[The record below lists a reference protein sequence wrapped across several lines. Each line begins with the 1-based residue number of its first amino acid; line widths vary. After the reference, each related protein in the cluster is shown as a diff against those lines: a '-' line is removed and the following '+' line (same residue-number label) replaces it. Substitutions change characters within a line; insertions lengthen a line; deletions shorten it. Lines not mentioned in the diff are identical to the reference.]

1 MPRHAACRDATNA
14 EVKTLMDR
22 DREVNPELTSDVGDR
37 DDLVEEHETHASTG
51 GAAAAGAVT
60 GGVIGLTGGPIG
72 AAIGAVGGAIVGAA
86 AERMMH
92 GDDDR
97 AVDTAPIATSEADIA
112 ATDVGSTDAAPTTPR
127 ADSRTDR
134 DTDTDLRSSA

>member
-1 MPRHAACRDATNA
+1 
-14 EVKTLMDR
+14 L
-22 DREVNPELTSDVGDR
+22 DRETDSSTVGDG
-37 DDLVEEHETHASTG
+37 ENHATTG

-92 GDDDR
+92 SDDDAER
-97 AVDTAPIATSEADIA
+97 ARAGLENDQDRNPLIEERAKEPMTGTS
-112 ATDVGSTDAAPTTPR
+112 TTPSRTTPTTPATR
-127 ADSRTDR
+127 ADIVETE
-134 DTDTDLRSSA
+134 DTTVTERRRID

>member
-1 MPRHAACRDATNA
+1 
-14 EVKTLMDR
+14 VKTLIDR
-22 DREVNPELTSDVGDR
+22 DREENPELTSDVGDR

-60 GGVIGLTGGPIG
+60 GGVIGLTGGPLG

-97 AVDTAPIATSEADIA
+97 DLDATPVATSEADIP
-112 ATDVGSTDAAPTTPR
+112 ATDAGSTETTRTTPR
-127 ADSRTDR
+127 ADSRIDR

>member
-1 MPRHAACRDATNA
+1 
-14 EVKTLMDR
+14 MDPH
-22 DREVNPELTSDVGDR
+22 DDDEMEMTSDVER
-37 DDLVEEHETHASTG
+37 TIHEDESHATTG

-92 GDDDR
+92 SDDDSER
-97 AVDTAPIATSEADIA
+97 A
-112 ATDVGSTDAAPTTPR
+112 R
-127 ADSRTDR
+127 AGYDHDHDENPLIEDR
-134 DTDTDLRSSA
+134 AKEPPVAGRPG

>member
-1 MPRHAACRDATNA
+1 
-14 EVKTLMDR
+14 MDR
-22 DREVNPELTSDVGDR
+22 DREDVNPELTSDVGDR
-37 DDLVEEHETHASTG
+37 DDLIDEHETHATTG

-60 GGVIGLTGGPIG
+60 GGVIGLTGGPLG

-97 AVDTAPIATSEADIA
+97 DLDTAPTATTETDIA
-112 ATDVGSTDAAPTTPR
+112 ATDVGTTDTTRTTTTPR
-127 ADSRTDR
+127 ADSRIDR

>member
-1 MPRHAACRDATNA
+1 MQTICRGTIRAGSPG
-14 EVKTLMDR
+14 MDR
-22 DREVNPELTSDVGDR
+22 HDDDETELNPDVESTILD
-37 DDLVEEHETHASTG
+37 EETHATTG

-92 GDDDR
+92 SDDDSER
-97 AVDTAPIATSEADIA
+97 A
-112 ATDVGSTDAAPTTPR
+112 R
-127 ADSRTDR
+127 AGFEHDHDDNPLIEDR
-134 DTDTDLRSSA
+134 AKEPPVAGRPG